1 MTTMGYETGA
11 VKWAVMMLLTP
22 VGFVSLYI
30 FGDGIVNTIT
40 HFQALL
46 HLLQFMDQPGVL
58 FAGLLE
64 IYLPTPESIVESL
77 IVYPLVGA
85 LVGAVLWYRGSKF

>member
-1 MTTMGYETGA
+1 MSYETGA

-22 VGFVSLYI
+22 VGYISLYI

-46 HLLQFMDQPGVL
+46 HLLQFLDQPGVL
-58 FAGLLE
+58 LAGLLE
-64 IYLPTPESIVESL
+64 IYLPTPESFLESL
-77 IVYPLVGA
+77 VLYPVVGA
-85 LVGAVLWYRGSKF
+85 TVGAALWYKGSKF